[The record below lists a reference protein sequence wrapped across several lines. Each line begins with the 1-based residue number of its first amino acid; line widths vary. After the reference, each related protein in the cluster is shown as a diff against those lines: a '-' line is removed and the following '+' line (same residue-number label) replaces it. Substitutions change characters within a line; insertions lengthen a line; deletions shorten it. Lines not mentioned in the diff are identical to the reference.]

1 MAWILLGIAGILEVV
16 WAIGL
21 KQSKG
26 FTVLVPSIVTIIAM
40 LLSFWLLAQAL
51 RTLPV
56 GTGYAVWT
64 GIGTVG
70 AAIFGMII
78 FNEPRDIT
86 RIFCIGLIV
95 CGILGL
101 KFVSSS

>member
-1 MAWILLGIAGILEVV
+1 MAWILLAFAGLLEIV

-26 FTVLVPSIVTIIAM
+26 FTVLVPSVVTIVAM
-40 LLSFWLLAQAL
+40 VLSFSLLAQAL

-56 GTGYAVWT
+56 GTAYAVWT

-70 AAIFGMII
+70 ATILGMVFFG
-78 FNEPRDIT
+78 EPRDIS
-86 RIFCIGLIV
+86 RVLCIGLIV
-95 CGILGL
+95 FGILGL
-101 KFVSSS
+101 KFISSS